1 VIRALREHIAEVVM
15 MNHKRK
21 TRYTLDSV
29 YVNKVKSPDL
39 VHTYGNID
47 KKTYFM

>member
-1 VIRALREHIAEVVM
+1 MPEKENTLLDAI
-15 MNHKRK
+15 KK
-21 TRYTLDSV
+21 THSV

-47 KKTYFM
+47 KKTPFI